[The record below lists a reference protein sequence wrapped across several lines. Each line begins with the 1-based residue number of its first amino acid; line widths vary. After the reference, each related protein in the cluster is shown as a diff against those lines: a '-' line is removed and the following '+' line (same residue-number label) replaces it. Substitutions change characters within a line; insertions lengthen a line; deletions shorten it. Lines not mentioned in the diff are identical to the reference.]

1 MVGFNYFIRL
11 RSINGR
17 GKMEKLF
24 IGVDIGGTNV
34 ASGLVDEEGNLL
46 QRDKRPILADVS
58 QKTSLRQIV
67 DGIRAV
73 AEKEGIS
80 LKEID
85 GIGIGSP
92 GPLDPFQGVAFSPVN
107 LPTWGTVPLKRIM
120 EEELSVPVTV
130 DNDANVVAVGE
141 RWKGAGREVDDFL
154 CVTLGTG
161 IGGGAICG
169 GRLLHGFNGNAVEIG
184 HITVDFNGPR
194 CGCGNYGCLELYASA
209 NAMARRTRQRIEREK
224 PESLLTEVEQITSRT
239 VFEAAQRGDKFALEM
254 FQETG
259 FFLGVGLV
267 TAINLLNVEMVALTG
282 GLANAGDLIF
292 EPVRRTILERGFP
305 GVKEKVR
312 VIPTELGEDAALL
325 GSAKIAIDGGV
336 FI

>member
-1 MVGFNYFIRL
+1 
-11 RSINGR
+11 
-17 GKMEKLF
+17 MEKLF

-161 IGGGAICG
+161 IGLSLI
-169 GRLLHGFNGNAVEIG
+169 
-184 HITVDFNGPR
+184 HISEP
-194 CGCGNYGCLELYASA
+194 
-209 NAMARRTRQRIEREK
+209 TR
-224 PESLLTEVEQITSRT
+224 PY
-239 VFEAAQRGDKFALEM
+239 
-254 FQETG
+254 
-259 FFLGVGLV
+259 
-267 TAINLLNVEMVALTG
+267 
-282 GLANAGDLIF
+282 
-292 EPVRRTILERGFP
+292 
-305 GVKEKVR
+305 
-312 VIPTELGEDAALL
+312 
-325 GSAKIAIDGGV
+325 
-336 FI
+336 